1 MKTQIK
7 IALLLSFVLGAL
19 STSCRTEEMELIQSP
34 PEDTLVPDSVVA
46 SLMSQTTLNDGSND
60 NIIDNANC
68 FNIQLPVTVIVN
80 GIEIVVNS
88 EDDYDD
94 IEDIFDEFD
103 DDSDTLEITFP
114 ITIILSDFT
123 EIVINNYTEFYSY
136 VNGCNGENESDD
148 DIECLDFVY
157 PISAS
162 VYNSNNEIIL
172 TITFN
177 NDYELH
183 EFIEDFDESDIV
195 SINFPITVVLL
206 DGTEIVIDSLT
217 ELQDIIEL
225 YDDYCDEDDDYDYND
240 DDCNDC
246 DTNQLET
253 ILTGCSDW
261 YVDKLERN
269 GNDYDDV
276 YDGYLFNFFN
286 DGTLSV
292 SWGMTTVYG
301 TWEAS
306 GTGNN
311 ILVVIDVPALPYCN
325 NNWYLHEIEQY
336 SNETKVDFR
345 VGDDDRL
352 RYENNNCN

>member
-7 IALLLSFVLGAL
+7 ITFLFSLAFFVLFN
-19 STSCRTEEMELIQSP
+19 SCRTEETEFIQAP
-34 PEDTLVPDSVVA
+34 PEETLVPNSVVA
-46 SLMSQTTLNDGSND
+46 SLMTQTTLNDGSND

-68 FNIQLPVTVIVN
+68 FSLQLPVTVIVN
-80 GIEIVVNS
+80 GMEITINS

-103 DDSDTLEITFP
+103 DDNDTLEITFP
-114 ITIILSDFT
+114 ITIILSDFS
-123 EIVINNYTEFYSY
+123 EIEINNYDELINYAST
-136 VNGCNGENESDD
+136 CNGENESDD
-148 DIECLDFVY
+148 DIECLDFIY

-162 VYNSNNEIIL
+162 IYNSNNEIISTL
-172 TITFN
+172 IFN
-177 NDYELH
+177 NDNQLH
-183 EFIEDFDESDIV
+183 QFLEDFDESDIV
-195 SINFPITVVLL
+195 SINFPISVVLTDTTQITINNL
-206 DGTEIVIDSLT
+206 A
-217 ELQDIIEL
+217 ELQDTIEL
-225 YDDYCDEDDDYDYND
+225 YDDICDEDDDYDYND

-246 DTNQLET
+246 DTNQLEA

-261 YVDKLERN
+261 YVDKLERY

-286 DGTLSV
+286 DGTISV
-292 SWGMTTVYG
+292 LQDTNTVYG
-301 TWEAS
+301 TWESS
-306 GTGNN
+306 GSANN
-311 ILVVIDVPALPYCN
+311 ILVVINIPDLPYCN

-336 SNETKVDFR
+336 SGETKVDLR